1 MPAAWVDLRIFR
13 SCTLCDAA
21 RVGHAASSTN
31 ARVRLL
37 ELLIG
42 LSGATDLGMG
52 LQAGE
57 SVRSAALA
65 VRLADLLD
73 LDDEGTREALNST
86 LLLHLGCTAYAH
98 ERAEAFGDEVAL
110 NAASARTNFLD
121 PRSVLTDMVGGITRG
136 AGLRKRGRVTGYM
149 MLRGNRFG
157 LLATTATCEVGR
169 RLAGRLQLPDG
180 VQRALYESFEFWN
193 GKGTPAG
200 LQGEEI
206 ALAARIARVA
216 STASLFAGI
225 GGPELASEALA
236 QRAGGMLDPRL
247 CDLFRARAAELLA
260 ELEATDPRQLVL
272 AGEPGPHAYREHG
285 ELAELAAIFADLV
298 DLKTPFTHGH
308 SRGVAAL
315 AAGAAERLRLGAEV
329 AGKLELAGL
338 LHDLGRTAVPTS
350 VWEKP
355 APLSA
360 AEWEEVRL
368 HPYWSERILSSS
380 GALQSVAA
388 LAGAHHERL
397 DGSGYHRGRKPRE
410 LPPPARVLA
419 AADAFQAMTQ
429 PRPHREALPAERAA
443 AELGVEAR
451 AGRLDPEAV
460 AAVLEVAGQ
469 RHRRRRAD
477 LRPAELTERE
487 LEVLALVAKGCSNRE
502 IAERLVISRRTAEHH
517 VQSIY
522 AKIGDSSRAAA
533 AVFAL
538 EHGLVG

>member
-1 MPAAWVDLRIFR
+1 M
-13 SCTLCDAA
+13 
-21 RVGHAASSTN
+21 GHAASGTEQ
-31 ARVRLL
+31 RVRLL

-65 VRLADLLD
+65 VGLARLMD
-73 LDDEGTREALNST
+73 LDDEGTREALYST

-98 ERAEAFGDEVAL
+98 ERSEAFGDEVAV

-121 PRSVLTDMVGGITRG
+121 RGSMRTDMVGGITRG
-136 AGLRKRGRVTGYM
+136 AGVRERARVTGFM
-149 MLRGNRFG
+149 LLRGNRFG

-169 RLAGRLQLPDG
+169 RLAGRLELPDG

-193 GKGTPAG
+193 GKGTPGA
-200 LQGEEI
+200 LKGEAI

-216 STASLFAGI
+216 STASLFARI
-225 GGPELASEALA
+225 GGREVASEALA
-236 QRAGGMLDPRL
+236 DRAGGMLDPWL
-247 CDLFRARAAELLA
+247 CDVFRARAADLLA
-260 ELEATDPRQLVL
+260 ELEATDPRELVL
-272 AGEPGPHAYREHG
+272 AGEPGPHAHREHG
-285 ELAELAAIFADLV
+285 ELPKLAAVFADLV

-315 AAGAAERLRLGAEV
+315 AAGAAERLRLGAGV
-329 AGKLELAGL
+329 TRKLELAGL

-350 VWEKP
+350 AWEKP
-355 APLSA
+355 GALSA

-368 HPYWSERILSSS
+368 HPYRSERILSSS

-397 DGSGYHRGRKPRE
+397 DGSGYHRGCRPRE
-410 LPPPARVLA
+410 LPLPARVLA
-419 AADAFQAMTQ
+419 AADAFHAMTQ

-443 AELGVEAR
+443 EELGVEAR
-451 AGRLDPEAV
+451 AGRLDPEVV

-469 RHRRRRAD
+469 RGRRRRSD

-487 LEVLALVAKGCSNRE
+487 LEVLALVAEGCSNRE

-538 EHGLVG
+538 EHGLLG